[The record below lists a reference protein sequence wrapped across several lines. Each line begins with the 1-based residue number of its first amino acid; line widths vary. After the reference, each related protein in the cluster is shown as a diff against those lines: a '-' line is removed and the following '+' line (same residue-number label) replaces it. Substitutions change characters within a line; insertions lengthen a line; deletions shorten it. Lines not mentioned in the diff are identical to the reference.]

1 MMNSQR
7 QQTENL
13 RKDQLGQQGGLASGL
28 SLGGRPDGK
37 HEANLVHEIG
47 NVVDDVQDALRSREV
62 AEDTEEVSERVDS
75 PADGHNEAHGLEVGL
90 HGLAAVTCGATSL
103 TSEDLIEDERPAGH
117 AAGEANTRLDGTGL
131 TCVAKAK
138 HGNGSDQEP
147 PEHDG
152 RDWLAGCLE
161 DEVELD
167 HLQSPC

>member
-13 RKDQLGQQGGLASGL
+13 RKDQLGQQGCLASGL

-47 NVVDDVQDALRSREV
+47 YVVDDVQDALRSWQV
-62 AEDTEEVSERVDS
+62 AEDTEEVSERVDG

-90 HGLAAVTCGATSL
+90 HGLAAVTYGAASL
-103 TSEDLIEDERPAGH
+103 TSEDLVEDERPAGH
-117 AAGEANTRLDGTGL
+117 AAGEADGRLDGSGL